1 MRLGGAQNSCKS
13 GVLARRVVAA
23 LVVITGVFAAG
34 AGASAA
40 AAEAAK
46 ATKGTWAVTRDDD
59 GRFHVVRGLQTA
71 VAAMDARLGRSH
83 VQVLTT
89 EQDETVRALS
99 TNDALRP
106 QQWAFSAVNFEAA
119 WNLSTGAGVKVA
131 VVDTGVL
138 ATHED
143 LAGSVLPGI
152 DLAADKGTYDP
163 SGTGGVDPAG
173 HGTHV
178 AGIIA
183 AHANNGVGVAGAAP
197 GAKIIPVRVLDAS
210 GSGSSA
216 DVSEG
221 IIWAADHGA
230 RVINLSLGGGP
241 SPGMQIAI
249 QYARSKQVVTFAAA
263 GNAFQDGNLPT
274 YPAAYPEAVA
284 VGAVDQTLNHASF
297 SNTGSYVDVTAPG
310 DLIWSTYGQGHA
322 QYALMSGT
330 SMATPYATATA
341 ALVLGENPSLSA
353 SELVHAIEA
362 NASDLGPAG
371 RDNVFGYGMVY
382 PRGALLAASPEK
394 VNHGT
399 KGHGYWIVTADGQ
412 VRTYGSARFYGD
424 LRGHAITSAI
434 VAAARTSDGKGYWL
448 AGADGAVYAFG
459 NARYLG
465 GLQGRKLNSPIVGM
479 AALPKG
485 MGYILLG
492 RDGGVFAFGGA
503 HFYGSTG
510 GLRLNAAVLDV
521 TMAADGKGYWF
532 VAADG
537 GVFSYGS
544 AKFHGSTGNMKLSQ
558 PVRSMTA
565 AANGKGYWMVADDGG
580 IFAFNVPFEGSL
592 PRVRELFGYPYV
604 SSVRMR
610 SLPTNDGYYILGL
623 NGTVWAFGNAKY
635 FGSLPGSWAVD
646 LMQAP

>member
-1 MRLGGAQNSCKS
+1 MRLGGARRSYKS
-13 GVLARRVVAA
+13 GVSARRVVTA
-23 LVVITGVFAAG
+23 LAVLATVAVAG
-34 AGASAA
+34 SGSSASAA
-40 AAEAAK
+40 E
-46 ATKGTWAVTRDDD
+46 ATKGLWAVTRD
-59 GRFHVVRGLQTA
+59 GAGHMHVVRGLDAA
-71 VAAMDARLGRSH
+71 VATMDNRLGRASS
-83 VQVLTT
+83 QVLTT
-89 EQDETVRALS
+89 EQDEKVRVLA
-99 TNDALRP
+99 TNDSLRP
-106 QQWAFSAVNFEAA
+106 QQWALNAVNFESA
-119 WNLSTGAGVKVA
+119 WSLSNGAGIKVA

-138 ATHED
+138 GSHQD
-143 LAGSVLPGI
+143 LAGSVLPGL
-152 DLAADKGTYDP
+152 DLAADASTYDHANN
-163 SGTGGVDPAG
+163 GEVDPAG

-197 GAKIIPVRVLDAS
+197 GVKILPVRVLDAS
-210 GSGSSA
+210 GSGSSS
-216 DVSEG
+216 DVAEG

-241 SPGMQIAI
+241 SSGMQIAI

-263 GNAFQDGNLPT
+263 GNGYQDGNQPT

-284 VGAVDQTLNHASF
+284 VSAVNQSLQHASF
-297 SNTGSYVDVTAPG
+297 SNTGAYVDIAAPG
-310 DLIWSTYGQGHA
+310 DLIWSTYGQGNA

-341 ALVLGENPSLSA
+341 ALVLGENPSLSGA
-353 SELVHAIEA
+353 DLIHAVEA
-362 NASDLGPAG
+362 GASDLGAPG
-371 RDNVFGYGMVY
+371 RDNTFGYGLIN
-382 PRGALLAASPEK
+382 PRRAMLSASPEK
-394 VNHGT
+394 INRGS
-399 KGHGYWIVTADGQ
+399 KGHGYWIVTGDGH
-412 VRTYGSARFYGD
+412 VRAYGAIRTYGDLTGRALSAPIVASAR
-424 LRGHAITSAI
+424 TPS
-434 VAAARTSDGKGYWL
+434 GKGYWL
-448 AGADGAVYAFG
+448 AGADGAVYSFG
-459 NARYLG
+459 DAQYRG

-479 AALPKG
+479 AASPRG

-492 RDGGVFAFGGA
+492 RDGGVFAFGSA

-510 GLRLNAAVLDV
+510 GIRLNAAVLDV
-521 TMAADGKGYWF
+521 TMTSDGRGYWF
-532 VAADG
+532 VASDG
-537 GVFSYGS
+537 GIFSYGD
-544 AKFHGSTGNMKLSQ
+544 AKFHGSTGGMKLSQ

-592 PRVRELFGYPYV
+592 PRVRDLFGYPYV

-610 SLPTNDGYYILGL
+610 SLSSNDGYYILGL